1 MMQQI
6 QKNIKHGSKS
16 EPKSIQNPS
25 TNRCG
30 NLNDFWIDFW
40 ADSGFCGWILG
51 PLRLPSKVLTGA
63 NSALNNT
70 QLQKRWSAEVKC
82 EGDVRRVFTN
92 PNTPAARGVN
102 PRPGADLGC
111 LRQYSR
117 SGPRGSWVH
126 LKRNAHTVICKGFSV
141 LGAEYQFLTKI
152 NVFQHWI
159 NEPTWV
165 SENLSSRGN
174 S

>member
-1 MMQQI
+1 M
-6 QKNIKHGSKS
+6 
-16 EPKSIQNPS
+16 
-25 TNRCG
+25 
-30 NLNDFWIDFW
+30 
-40 ADSGFCGWILG
+40 
-51 PLRLPSKVLTGA
+51 
-63 NSALNNT
+63 
-70 QLQKRWSAEVKC
+70 KC
-82 EGDVRRVFTN
+82 EGDVQRELAN

-141 LGAEYQFLTKI
+141 LGAEYNEFLTKI

-159 NEPTWV
+159 KEPTWV
-165 SENLSSRGN
+165 SENLSFRGN